1 MTAQPTPRNALVTGG
16 AGFVGS
22 HLVDR
27 LLDDGWTVDVIDNLR
42 TGKRENLNERATFH
56 EIDLISPDLGDVL
69 GGARS
74 EVVFHLAAQTSV
86 VRSMEDPADDVR
98 INVSGTLNLLKAC
111 DGWPIR
117 HFVFTSTGGAIYG
130 EPVSVPCDED
140 HPERPLSVYGV
151 SKLATEGYLRALAG
165 AAGFPY
171 TVLRPGN
178 IYGPRQDPHGEAGVI
193 AIFANRMLAGEPVT
207 IFGDGSQ
214 ERDYV
219 YVDDIVE
226 ANLRA
231 VSPDRGAGG
240 PTFNLGTGIGT
251 NVLRIFELLASE
263 TGYPGGPTH
272 APARTGEVQRIYLDA
287 SRAERELGWKPQVSF
302 EDGIKRTVELLKNS
316 AG

>member
-1 MTAQPTPRNALVTGG
+1 
-16 AGFVGS
+16 VGS
-22 HLVDR
+22 HLVNR
-27 LLDDGWTVDVIDNLR
+27 LLDDGWTVDVVDNLR
-42 TGKRENLNERATFH
+42 TGKRENVNERATFH
-56 EIDLISPDLGDVL
+56 QVDLTSSDFGDAL
-69 GGARS
+69 DGLRP
-74 EVVFHLAAQTSV
+74 EVVFHLAAQASV

-111 DGWPIR
+111 ERWPIR

-140 HPERPLSVYGV
+140 HPAKPLSVYGA
-151 SKLATEGYLRALAG
+151 SKLATEGYLRVLAG

-231 VSPDRGAGG
+231 VSSDRGVGG

-251 NVLRIFELLASE
+251 SVLTIFELLVSE
-263 TGYPGGPTH
+263 TGYQGGPTH

-287 SRAERELGWKPQVSF
+287 SRAERELGWRPQVSF
-302 EDGIKRTVELLKNS
+302 EDGIQRTVEALKNS